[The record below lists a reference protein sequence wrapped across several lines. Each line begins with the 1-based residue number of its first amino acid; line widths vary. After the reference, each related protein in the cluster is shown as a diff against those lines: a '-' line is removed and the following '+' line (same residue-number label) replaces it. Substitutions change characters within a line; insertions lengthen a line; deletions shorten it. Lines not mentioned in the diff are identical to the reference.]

1 MRLAR
6 VLHVFVG
13 LLISIGIAFGQTAA
27 VAPKVSPE
35 SEKSPQEIEKKALS
49 LLERTIGDAD
59 SLRLPE
65 NRVYVF
71 ASSAALLWTRDEKR
85 ARQLFRR
92 AANELSALFG
102 ATEENADEL
111 PEHFWILQNSRNQF
125 LNLVDICDVELA
137 LELLRQTRPPVYDRM
152 LNLPPEK
159 IKLYRNLHQQAQ
171 NELNLEKQFA
181 ARLIKKNPR
190 RAVEIARANLS
201 KGVSTSDLNLINQL
215 KDSEPELAS
224 LYADDVLQKLI
235 ANDYSDASDYN
246 IGSLAQIFLSQFSS
260 PPNSEANDASNKS
273 VQFKIDKNA
282 LRRLAEKYADY
293 LSGNTPQMQYNYHHI
308 QNILPVFERILP
320 ERVAALRQRYERL
333 KQNYNAQNQHN
344 QFQERFNQ
352 LNGSAAPE
360 TLIEEAENFPLEMRS
375 QIYASAA
382 NKMAQAGNY
391 AAGRQLLVSL
401 PGKQARQYA
410 LFQFDWQNVQKF
422 LNEEKYAEAEQVVA
436 QQTDPGQKVRLL
448 VQMANHF
455 FYSKKQSEKAAQYI
469 SEARSLVN
477 PNPENYVELTDLIQV
492 LSAGADNDAEKTFD
506 LVESFVPKFNEI
518 FAATAFLSKYQPNYG
533 NFREGELIFSNRDI
547 GIHFSRRGYG
557 GISVNIDS
565 MRLDRLGKA
574 NLERAMNLAD
584 RFERSDVRTAAR
596 IIILRGALL
605 DGKNANSQSPSMD

>member
-13 LLISIGIAFGQTAA
+13 LLISTSVAFGQTAA
-27 VAPKVSPE
+27 APTASPE
-35 SEKSPQEIEKKALS
+35 AEKSPQEIEKKALS
-49 LLERTIGDAD
+49 LLDRAIGEAD

-171 NELNLEKQFA
+171 SELNLEKEFTL
-181 ARLIKKNPR
+181 RLIKQNPR
-190 RAVEIARANLS
+190 RALELARANLS
-201 KGVSTSDLNLINQL
+201 KGTSYSDLNLINQL
-215 KDSEPELAS
+215 KNTEPELAS
-224 LYADDVLQKLI
+224 KFADEVLQKLLG
-235 ANDYSDASDYN
+235 ADFSDPNDYNAR
-246 IGSLAQIFLSQFSS
+246 SLTQNFLSQFSAT
-260 PPNSEANDASNKS
+260 PDSEENK
-273 VQFKIDKNA
+273 QFKIDKNT
-282 LRRLAEKYADY
+282 LRRLAAKYADY
-293 LSGNTPQMQYNYHHI
+293 FSGNTLQQHSFHDI
-308 QNILPVFERILP
+308 QNVLPIFERILP

-333 KQNYNAQNQHN
+333 KQNYDAQNQHN

-352 LNGSAAPE
+352 LNGSATPE

-375 QIYASAA
+375 QIYTSAA
-382 NKMAQAGNY
+382 NKMAQGGNY
-391 AAGRQLLVSL
+391 AAGRQLLISL

-422 LNEEKYAEAEQVVA
+422 LNEEKYAEAEQIVA
-436 QQTDPGQKVRLL
+436 QQTDTGQKVRLL

-477 PNPENYVELTDLIQV
+477 PSPENYVELTDLIQV
-492 LSAGADNDAEKTFD
+492 LSAGADDDAKKMFD

-518 FAATAFLSKYQPNYG
+518 FAATAFLSKYQPGYG
-533 NFREGELIFSNRDI
+533 NFREGEFIFSNRDI
-547 GIHFSRRGYG
+547 GIHFHSRGYG

-584 RFERSDVRTAAR
+584 RFERNDVRTAAR